1 MTIEACYAIIS
12 FCVDMFCEF
21 FGARMEGMAV
31 LRELMNQEKVVGVKQ
46 SRRAIREGRAVKV
59 LLGRNADPALTEPI
73 AQLCRENGIAVEEGF
88 SMEELGKAA
97 GIQVG
102 AAVVAVLR

>member
-1 MTIEACYAIIS
+1 
-12 FCVDMFCEF
+12 
-21 FGARMEGMAV
+21 V
-31 LRELMNQEKVVGVKQ
+31 LRDLMNQDKVVGVKQ
-46 SRRAIREGRAVKV
+46 SRRAIREGKAAVV
-59 LLGRNADPALTEPI
+59 LLARNADPALTEPI
-73 AQLCRENGIAVEEGF
+73 GELCREQGIAVEEGF